1 MNSRESLSLGT
12 SNIHV
17 SEFKLSPWE
26 RLRKIGLLA
35 VVCVFLAVFF
45 YYLTAQVQ
53 LGTARATNPDAD
65 WKSESR

>member
-17 SEFKLSPWE
+17 SEFKSSPWE
-26 RLRKIGLLA
+26 RLRKIGLFA
-35 VVCVFLAVFF
+35 VVCVLLAVFF

-53 LGTARATNPDAD
+53 IGTAHATGSDVQGD
-65 WKSESR
+65 LRTQ